1 MAGEGKK
8 CIQVAFR
15 SPALDN
21 NVRGEGKKEKFMR
34 SSVRAAWQKVSIVG
48 GCSFVPGHLDPK

>member
-15 SPALDN
+15 PPALDD
-21 NVRGEGKKEKFMR
+21 NVRGEGKKEKVHEKF
-34 SSVRAAWQKVSIVG
+34 S
-48 GCSFVPGHLDPK
+48 